1 MKRQELAGHP
11 DFEPMKV
18 FETLNVDKS
27 GSLDIAQFMEFFN
40 AQYLKPELHIVEALI
55 QEFDGEARKSLG
67 FDEFC

>member
-27 GSLDIAQFMEFFN
+27 GSLDLAQFMEFFN
-40 AQYLKPELHIVEALI
+40 AQYLKPE
-55 QEFDGEARKSLG
+55 
-67 FDEFC
+67 